1 MSHCN
6 YVQFAHI
13 LQIKYSPFVIHS
25 YFIRRYAQMFVEG
38 SYIHMFASFRDSGF
52 EALSHRH
59 FIHLA
64 YSPRKKFIHTWIYV
78 EKFRRIREIICVKV
92 KSAKH
97 WARQTIR
104 ESFVNGARLLYCSSV
119 LLNVRVTVVESQ
131 EFTLESRNCV
141 RLRIIYCVL
150 ADKLRIKVRLS

>member
-1 MSHCN
+1 M
-6 YVQFAHI
+6 
-13 LQIKYSPFVIHS
+13 
-25 YFIRRYAQMFVEG
+25 
-38 SYIHMFASFRDSGF
+38 
-52 EALSHRH
+52 
-59 FIHLA
+59 
-64 YSPRKKFIHTWIYV
+64 

-131 EFTLESRNCV
+131 EFTLESRSCV

-150 ADKLRIKVRLS
+150 ADKLRINCVYLNRQKF